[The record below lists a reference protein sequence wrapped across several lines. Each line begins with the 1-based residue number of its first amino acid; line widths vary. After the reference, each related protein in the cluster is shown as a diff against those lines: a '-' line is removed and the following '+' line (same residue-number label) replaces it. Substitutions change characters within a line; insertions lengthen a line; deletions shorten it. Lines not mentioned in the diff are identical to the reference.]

1 MNPPNIVFIVL
12 DTARA
17 ENFPMYG
24 YDRDTTPNLEK
35 LAAEGTVYDNA
46 ISPSPWSLPSHASM
60 LTGKL
65 PSNHETYA
73 ENQHL
78 DSEDQLLTTQLR
90 EEGYT
95 TYGISSNSW
104 VSPEFGF
111 GTGFDSFTS
120 TWKLFETEID
130 SRTLSD
136 ASIRERIRTY
146 LDGEAL
152 KSILNVLYRQ
162 VYFKKYDYGA
172 LRVNYE
178 AKRTL
183 ATAKEPFFLFLNYME
198 PHLEY
203 GPPKFTEEFVSGQT
217 DIDQD
222 PWSHIFDVEPKT
234 EQDFKT
240 LQELYDAELKYVDW
254 RVGKLLNRLKEENQ
268 YDDSLII
275 VTSDHGENI
284 GEHDLMDHQY
294 CLYNTLLHV
303 PLIVK
308 YPNKLQKE
316 ISDRIT
322 TPVSTLDL
330 FPTVCSVCD
339 IDVENSIDGDILPQR
354 TEDENRYVISEYLSP
369 MPSVE
374 DIVEQYSDLEA
385 ADVSWINRTIR
396 SVQNKHMKYIQY
408 EDSESEYFNLEID
421 SQEEQN
427 IVEQIPT
434 QKIQKLQNI
443 IDNKTTDDFGSGTRD
458 ISQETQDILSDL
470 GYLN

>member
-24 YDRDTTPNLEK
+24 YGRDTTPNLQK

-78 DSEDQLLTTQLR
+78 DSEDPLLTTQLR

-111 GTGFDSFTS
+111 GTGFDSFAS

-146 LDGEAL
+146 LDNEAL

-162 VYFKKYDYGA
+162 VYFKKYDYGS

-178 AKRTL
+178 AKKTL
-183 ATAKEPFFLFLNYME
+183 ATAEEPFFLFLNYME

-254 RVGKLLNRLKEENQ
+254 RVGEILNKLKEENQ

-275 VTSDHGENI
+275 ITSDHGENI
-284 GEHDLMDHQY
+284 GEHGLMDHQY

-316 ISDRIT
+316 ISDRIAS
-322 TPVSTLDL
+322 PVSTLDL
-330 FPTVCSVCD
+330 FPTICSVCD
-339 IDVENSIDGDILPQR
+339 IDLEDSFDGEVLPLK
-354 TEDENRYVISEYLSP
+354 TESDSRYVVSEYLSP

-374 DIVEQYSDLEA
+374 DIVEQYSDLEIG
-385 ADVSWINRTIR
+385 DVSWIDRTIR
-396 SVQNKHMKYIQY
+396 SVQNKHIKYIQY
-408 EDSESEYFNLEID
+408 EESENEYFNLELD
-421 SQEEQN
+421 PHEEQN
-427 IVEQIPT
+427 NIEQIPT
-434 QKIQKLQNI
+434 EKIQKLKKI

>member
-1 MNPPNIVFIVL
+1 MNPPNILFIVL

-17 ENFPMYG
+17 ENLPMYG
-24 YDRDTTPNLEK
+24 YGRDTTPNLQK
-35 LAAEGTVYDNA
+35 LADEGTVYDNA

-78 DSEDQLLTTQLR
+78 DSEDQLLTIELR
-90 EEGYT
+90 EKGYT
-95 TYGISSNSW
+95 THGISSNSW

-136 ASIRERIRTY
+136 TSIRERIRTY
-146 LDGEAL
+146 LDNEAL

-162 VYFKKYDYGA
+162 AYFKKYDYGS

-178 AKRTL
+178 AKKTL
-183 ATAKEPFFLFLNYME
+183 STAEEPFFLFLNYME

-203 GPPKFTEEFVSGQT
+203 GPPKFTEEFVSAQT

-222 PWSHIFDVEPKT
+222 PWSHIFDVEPKS
-234 EQDFKT
+234 EQDFEV
-240 LQELYDAELKYVDW
+240 LQGLYDAELKYIDW
-254 RVGKLLNRLKEENQ
+254 RVGKLLNRLKENNQ
-268 YDDSLII
+268 YDNSLII

-284 GEHDLMDHQY
+284 GEHGLMDHQY

-303 PLIVK
+303 PLVIK
-308 YPNKLQKE
+308 YPNRLQRE

-330 FPTVCSVCD
+330 FPTICSVCG
-339 IDVENSIDGDILPQR
+339 IDVKSSIDGEILPQR
-354 TEDENRYVISEYLSP
+354 TEDENRYVVSEYLSP

-374 DIVEQYSDLEA
+374 DIVEQYSDLET
-385 ADVSWINRTIR
+385 ADVSWIDRTIQ
-396 SVQNKHMKYIQY
+396 SIQNNHIKYIQY
-408 EDSESEYFNLEID
+408 EDGENQYFNLDID
-421 SQEEQN
+421 PQEEQN
-427 IVEQIPT
+427 IIEEIPT
-434 QKIQKLQNI
+434 EKIQKLQKT
-443 IDNKTTDDFGSGTRD
+443 IDNKTTDDFGSGAHD